1 MAAPSNILR
10 LLLVVIAAVAPST
23 ATADDAAQ
31 SFQTDVLPILQRRCA
46 ECHGDDVQEA
56 GIHLTKPQSA
66 DDLAAAPHTWFRA
79 LDQIAAG
86 HMPPEGEPPLSAA
99 EQAAIIGWIEGDLTD
114 DLIARQRRQGRS
126 KFRRLSRAE
135 YLNTFEDLFGYRPN
149 PDLLPA
155 DGRVDGY
162 TKVSQALSL
171 SSEGAYGYYQV
182 ARELV
187 DRWVLRPV
195 PKLDNAIIRAEAME
209 SGQSKGHSLVLD
221 DGWIVSFNTDDT
233 SGRLKYGGVRTPG
246 VHKLRM
252 HVYAYQSDEPLL
264 FGVYAGKTLS
274 YPQEIELLDILEAP
288 AGKPTVVETELYL
301 KERAGLRLIPFG
313 IGVQVPKNSQ
323 ASECQGPG
331 LAVQWMEVEE
341 PARPI
346 LADQW
351 LTADFPEDLD
361 AAMRNPRVRLG
372 DKGSYRYGSLTPDEF
387 VDLMRTTFT
396 RVAPRIL
403 RRDLTEVEM
412 NDVLAVVRRGLDE
425 DQPLQQ
431 IFCDR
436 VTDML
441 ASPEFFCVIESPG
454 ELSDFELASRLSYF
468 LWNSTPDA
476 RLLDLARAGK
486 LRDPQ
491 VLRSETDRLLDDPRS
506 DRFVEDF
513 LDQWLDLHA
522 IDDTTPDGQL
532 YPEYDDV
539 LKFSSLRETRATF
552 RRVLRENRSVREF
565 VAPSE
570 LLVNARLA
578 KHYGVEGVGGAE
590 LRPVDIPP
598 GLPFGGLWTQ
608 PAILKV
614 TADGSSTSPVKRGV
628 WVSERLL
635 GVPISPPPPNIE
647 PINPDTRGATTLREQ
662 LALHSAHRSCAGC
675 HKQFDPFGFA
685 LENFDVMG
693 QYRERYRLLDAEV
706 AALPAHQ
713 RQGRPLW
720 LSGLA
725 VDGSGVTPEGESF
738 ADIVELREHLGR
750 QPEKLAWGVA
760 WHLATYATANVTEDL
775 DRRAI
780 QTIVDAAAEDGYC
793 LRSTVHALV
802 QSELF
807 RWK

>member
-1 MAAPSNILR
+1 M
-10 LLLVVIAAVAPST
+10 LLIAIAAFVPSPVT
-23 ATADDAAQ
+23 AGDAAQ

-56 GIHLTKPQSA
+56 GIHLAKSHTA
-66 DDLAAAPHTWFRA
+66 EELAAAPHTWFRA
-79 LDQIAAG
+79 LDQVAAG
-86 HMPPEGEPPLSAA
+86 NMPPDGEPPLSTA
-99 EQAAIIGWIEGDLTD
+99 EQATIVGWIEGDLTD
-114 DLIARQRRQGRS
+114 SLVARQRRDGRS

-149 PDLLPA
+149 PDPLPA

-162 TKVSQALSL
+162 TKVSDALSL
-171 SSEGAYGYYQV
+171 SSEGAYGYSQV

-187 DRWVLRPV
+187 DRWVLRPT
-195 PKLDNAIIRAEAME
+195 PKLDNTITRAEAME

-274 YPQEIELLDILEAP
+274 YPQEIELLDVLEAP

-301 KERAGLRLIPFG
+301 KERAGIRLIPFG

-323 ASECQGPG
+323 ASECRGPG

-346 LADQW
+346 RADQW
-351 LTADFPEDLD
+351 LTADLPEDLR

-372 DKGSYRYGSLTPDEF
+372 DKGSYRYGSLTEDEF
-387 VDLMRTTFT
+387 VDLMGTTLT
-396 RVAPRIL
+396 RVGARVL
-403 RRDLTEVEM
+403 RRDLTAAEMTELLSEV
-412 NDVLAVVRRGLDE
+412 RQGLQQ

-431 IFCDR
+431 VFLER
-436 VTDML
+436 VTDLL

-454 ELSDFELASRLSYF
+454 ELSEFELAARLSYF
-468 LWNSTPDA
+468 LWNSTPDEQ
-476 RLLDLARAGK
+476 LLQVARAGK
-486 LRDPQ
+486 LRDPA
-491 VLRSETDRLLDDPRS
+491 VLRAQTDRLLDDPRS

-522 IDDTTPDGQL
+522 IDDTTPDSQL

-539 LKFSSLRETRATF
+539 LKFSSLQETRATF
-552 RRVLRENRSVREF
+552 RRMLRENRSVGEF
-565 VAPSE
+565 IAPRQ

-578 KHYGVEGVGGAE
+578 EHYGVEGVSGAE
-590 LRPVDIPP
+590 LRPVNVPP
-598 GLPFGGLWTQ
+598 GSPFGGLWTQ

-662 LALHSAHRSCAGC
+662 LALHSAHRSCSGC

-693 QYRERYRLLDAEV
+693 QYREHYRLLDAEV
-706 AALPAHQ
+706 AALPAHR
-713 RQGRPLW
+713 RQGAPLW

-738 ADIVELREHLGR
+738 ADIVELREHLVR
-750 QPEKLAWGVA
+750 HPEKLAWGVA
-760 WHLATYATANVTEDL
+760 WHLATYATGAVTDDI
-775 DRRAI
+775 DRRAV
-780 QTIVDAAAEDGYC
+780 QAIVDASAEDGYR
-793 LRSTVHALV
+793 LRSTLHALV